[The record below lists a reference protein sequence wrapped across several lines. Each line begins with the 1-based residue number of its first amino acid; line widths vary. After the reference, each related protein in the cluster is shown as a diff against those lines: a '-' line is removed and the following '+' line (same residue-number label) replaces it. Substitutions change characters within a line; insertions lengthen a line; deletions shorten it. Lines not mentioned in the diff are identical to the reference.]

1 MSAEHAPIIPMRP
14 TPNLADLVA
23 QRSSLKADAE
33 YIQDQ
38 IAALDSRIIDGLN
51 GQVGVHDVDGTKV
64 EIREYSR
71 TDYKRVEAEHPVE
84 EYPQLYVT
92 ALDTDAVKSQ
102 FSPAALEHY
111 KVRGKKSVVI
121 R

>member
-1 MSAEHAPIIPMRP
+1 MSAEHAPIIPIQP
-14 TPNLADLVA
+14 TPNLADLVSERA
-23 QRSSLKADAE
+23 ALKADVE
-33 YIQDQ
+33 YIQDR
-38 IAALDSRIIDGLN
+38 IAALDSQIIDNLG

-71 TDYKRVEAEHPVE
+71 VDMKRIEKEHPLE
-84 EYPQLYVT
+84 EYPQLYVS
-92 ALDTDAVKSQ
+92 ALDTDAVKQQ
-102 FSPAALEHY
+102 FSPAVLDQY